1 MAHQSAINATL
12 TAFYAA
18 LNVAGMTALATGG
31 VFNGVPQRASFPY
44 VWIGSVTENRLD
56 CFQKPGKDLTVQVHV
71 FTTDAAS
78 VGDKAAA
85 DIVSKAIELLHYQA
99 LTVTNH
105 TLIACQYEQTF
116 DAGADVEDGI
126 GMVRH
131 LVASFRVQLEQT
143 A

>member
-12 TAFYAA
+12 TALYAA

-31 VFNGVPQRASFPY
+31 VYNGVPQRAAFPY

-71 FTTDAAS
+71 FSTTA
-78 VGDKAAA
+78 GDKEAAG
-85 DIVSKAIELLHYQA
+85 IVSKAIDLLHYQA
-99 LTVTNH
+99 LTVANH
-105 TLIACQYEQTF
+105 TLIACQYEQTV
-116 DAGADVEDGI
+116 DAGAEDEAGI

-131 LVASFRVQLEQT
+131 LVATFRVQLEQT